1 MARALYRPARRCKDG
16 SVVSA
21 AASNLAPLL
30 GREAEVELLTSLL
43 GRIENGGGILVLR
56 GEPGSGKSRL
66 LAEAAALAHERDF
79 RVLGATGVQSEAHL
93 AFAGL
98 HQLLRPVRFRAAG
111 LPAMQRAA
119 LDAAFGLG
127 QESAPE
133 RFRIALAVLDL
144 LCDVA
149 TDAPLLV
156 VAEDAQWLDHPTAE
170 VLAFIA
176 RRVESDPIVL
186 LAATRDGYP
195 SPLVDAGLP
204 EYRLGELQPAAAA
217 QLLDASAQW
226 LPPAIRDRIL
236 REAAGNPLALIEL
249 PLSTGRIEQIAPGAL
264 PLTERLERA
273 FAARVSEL
281 PEETR
286 LLLQVAALND
296 GESVSEILA
305 AGSASPAGHWDS
317 IFSNPRNRL
326 RSSPSTCMRS
336 GSAIR

>member
-1 MARALYRPARRCKDG
+1 MSFFRNSSRWTVCPKRRLGPAAAPSRASDDGISPYVCGRRLGVPRTTMRRMTYSATPRAPARPCTSMARALYRPARRCKDG

-43 GRIENGGGILVLR
+43 GRIENGGGTLVLR
-56 GEPGSGKSRL
+56 GEPGIGKSRL
-66 LAEAAALAHERDF
+66 LAEAAALARKRDF
-79 RVLGATGVQSEAHL
+79 RVLSATGVQSEAHL

-111 LPAMQRAA
+111 LPATQRAA

-156 VAEDAQWLDHPTAE
+156 VADDAQWLDHPPAE
-170 VLAFIA
+170 VLAFFA
-176 RRVESDPIVL
+176 RRGPSEPIVL

-195 SPLVDAGLP
+195 SPLVDAGLR
-204 EYRLGELQPAAAA
+204 EYRLGGLEPAAAVR
-217 QLLDASAQW
+217 LLDA
-226 LPPAIRDRIL
+226 
-236 REAAGNPLALIEL
+236 
-249 PLSTGRIEQIAPGAL
+249 
-264 PLTERLERA
+264 
-273 FAARVSEL
+273 
-281 PEETR
+281 
-286 LLLQVAALND
+286 
-296 GESVSEILA
+296 
-305 AGSASPAGHWDS
+305 
-317 IFSNPRNRL
+317 
-326 RSSPSTCMRS
+326 
-336 GSAIR
+336 